1 MTAAMIAELTQAGIR
16 LSRYGDRLHV
26 EAKPGSVTQAIR
38 ERLAASKADLLAFL
52 DSPDAIRTRLLAL
65 AEQNGID
72 AAHVHAQDYSD
83 LAVCRGLSDDT
94 LCDWLRWRDFWRCND
109 HTPARI
115 SKVR

>member
-52 DSPDAIRTRLLAL
+52 DSPDAIRARLLAL
-65 AEQNGID
+65 ARSEGLPTSTVDTIPTDELPLYAEHDDADLLLPLHLRARCSLCCRHEPKGI
-72 AAHVHAQDYSD
+72 AA
-83 LAVCRGLSDDT
+83 
-94 LCDWLRWRDFWRCND
+94 
-109 HTPARI
+109 
-115 SKVR
+115 